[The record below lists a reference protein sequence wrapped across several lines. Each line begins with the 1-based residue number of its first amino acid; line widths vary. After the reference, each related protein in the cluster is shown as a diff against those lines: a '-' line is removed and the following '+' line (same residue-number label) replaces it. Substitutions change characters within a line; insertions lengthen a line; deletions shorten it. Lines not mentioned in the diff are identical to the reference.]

1 MEELP
6 RLGFEKDDTEKE
18 SGSEKKSK
26 KTRKIGSFAKSSAET
41 TPTRADRKELPKS
54 LFGVLSSEK
63 ETTKD
68 AGNPKNDTS
77 EDAPTEKE
85 ATEVTQLKNEKLQ
98 ADIEDRLAKHAE
110 VIATTPPES
119 PEHVQAVQAKAFEES
134 LQAKALDPELEADP
148 VIEAEYARQLAE
160 VVLDPAESDDEP
172 PSEVEETSELS
183 SGDTLNLQA
192 SPEDTPDD
200 EEGAAHSA
208 AGSQPTNPVAAA
220 TSPRRTATP
229 PPSSQPVVAA
239 GGAGAG
245 TPPPPRRPN
254 PPAPPTGG
262 GPFLPPMPNPNAAPA
277 TPNVLQ
283 AAQETGNERSKKTG
297 SFLLGGIIGYMI
309 GRRGGRKRAEK
320 RLNPEIK
327 ELGNTLEA
335 TKKRL
340 AARET
345 ELKQSVAEQLS
356 KQANRPNTAEKVSPT
371 PELTRN
377 TKQVENL
384 PPTPLSSVL
393 EKTNIQEAKATP
405 TAELPPL
412 PLQKSP
418 EKPTVE
424 KAVPSRAEQPLQRKV
439 EQLSTPQLLQT
450 AEALFISGSSVRTL
464 YETNQIDRR
473 GLVAIV
479 EEALKGGN
487 IANAFEKVQL
497 GRERQVERA
506 REFRHD
512 DPSFG
517 APSDDTTG
525 FQQPATGPTL
535 PNVPDTNSLQPLN
548 LSAKE
553 DSSAPAA
560 NNFEQSAFEAPL
572 GAQRKVVETSI
583 IAVAVV
589 LIAGLILW
597 AVL

>member
-18 SGSEKKSK
+18 SGSDKKSK

-41 TPTRADRKELPKS
+41 TPTHTDRKELPIS

-63 ETTKD
+63 EATKD
-68 AGNPKNDTS
+68 AEKPKNDNS
-77 EDAPTEKE
+77 EEVPTEKE
-85 ATEVTQLKNEKLQ
+85 ATEVTRLKNEKLQ
-98 ADIEDRLAKHAE
+98 ADIEGRLAKHDE
-110 VIATTPPES
+110 VIASTPPES

-134 LQAKALDPELEADP
+134 LQAKAQDPELEADP

-160 VVLDPAESDDEP
+160 IVLDPAESGNKP
-172 PSEVEETSELS
+172 PSEVEEASELS

-192 SPEDTPDD
+192 SREDAPDD

-220 TSPRRTATP
+220 TSPWRPATP
-229 PPSSQPVVAA
+229 PPSSQPVAAA
-239 GGAGAG
+239 GGVGAG
-245 TPPPPRRPN
+245 TPPPRRPN
-254 PPAPPTGG
+254 PPTPPPGG
-262 GPFLPPMPNPNAAPA
+262 GPFLPPLANPNATPA

-297 SFLLGGIIGYMI
+297 SFLVGGILGYMI

-335 TKKRL
+335 TKMRL

-371 PELTRN
+371 PELTRS

-424 KAVPSRAEQPLQRKV
+424 KAVPNRAEQPLQRKV

-512 DPSFG
+512 DPSFS

-560 NNFEQSAFEAPL
+560 INFEQSAFEAPL